1 MIIFLASV
9 GFGLVTASVLAI
21 AAVGFTLQFA
31 VTDVLNLAYGAV
43 MIAGAF
49 LAYLLNSHGVNVW
62 ISLVVA
68 VAACAAGSVL
78 LNAFVYAPFQ
88 RRGTAPITMVIVS
101 LGMTLI
107 IEFGVQAL
115 EGGTSVSYAMSQ
127 GPSVS
132 ADGFTLTA
140 VQFVVIGLSLL
151 VMAGTHVLLRYTRLG
166 KAMRATA
173 ANRTLARNCGIRT
186 GRVITAT
193 WAITGG
199 LCGLA
204 GVIFAMD
211 AGSFDATSTDL
222 FLVLILAATFLGGPG
237 QAYGA
242 MLGAVIIGLATEVS
256 AAYITP
262 SYKYVIAFAA
272 LLVMLGVRPA
282 GLLGKA
288 AAMNSYYLINL
299 LIYAAVDA
307 MACLGLSQQFGVAG
321 VTNFGFIIFQ
331 AAGGYAAAIL
341 ASPSDS
347 ANGGFQSYIGRLEPA
362 VPAPVDRRGGR
373 RRAYRAAVH
382 VPRRASA
389 ARRLRRRRPA
399 GHRGAAEPA
408 RDQLPAAAQR
418 GRRALADPAAAPG
431 RVQPAVVGLRVGASR
446 RSRSS
451 LCALVYLFV
460 RRITESP
467 YGRSAA
473 RHAGQRHRRRLARQ
487 EPAVAAHRDA
497 GHRRRHRRPVR
508 RHPGLL
514 HHHLV
519 ACRLGLRRDRR
530 AVRGGDHRRGG
541 QPPRRGARRH
551 PRPGRLR
558 GGHPATSPPPTACHR
573 T

>member
-62 ISLVVA
+62 IALVVA

-140 VQFVVIGLSLL
+140 VELVVIGLSLL

-272 LLVMLGVRPA
+272 LLIMLGVRPA

-288 AAMNSYYLINL
+288 AA
-299 LIYAAVDA
+299 
-307 MACLGLSQQFGVAG
+307 
-321 VTNFGFIIFQ
+321 
-331 AAGGYAAAIL
+331 
-341 ASPSDS
+341 
-347 ANGGFQSYIGRLEPA
+347 
-362 VPAPVDRRGGR
+362 
-373 RRAYRAAVH
+373 
-382 VPRRASA
+382 
-389 ARRLRRRRPA
+389 
-399 GHRGAAEPA
+399 
-408 RDQLPAAAQR
+408 
-418 GRRALADPAAAPG
+418 
-431 RVQPAVVGLRVGASR
+431 
-446 RSRSS
+446 
-451 LCALVYLFV
+451 
-460 RRITESP
+460 
-467 YGRSAA
+467 
-473 RHAGQRHRRRLARQ
+473 
-487 EPAVAAHRDA
+487 
-497 GHRRRHRRPVR
+497 
-508 RHPGLL
+508 
-514 HHHLV
+514 
-519 ACRLGLRRDRR
+519 
-530 AVRGGDHRRGG
+530 
-541 QPPRRGARRH
+541 
-551 PRPGRLR
+551 
-558 GGHPATSPPPTACHR
+558 
-573 T
+573 